1 VDGEAPKT
9 PAEVTDGADGAAAVA
24 PTPAPPPVLVPE
36 AAPAVAAAPAPEAA
50 PESAPATTTSTSP
63 ATDASPDPAPPPPA
77 SPSPPESTGETPQT
91 TSIAPALSAPDRSGG
106 SLGSEGS
113 PRRGSR
119 LRAILAVLGSL
130 AAIGAIVLPFAFRGG
145 ADRPAG
151 VANAASLAGVVSA
164 SGLGAPD
171 ASDDGAEGG
180 GNSEDAAPLKPAQW
194 RVARLAD
201 DPAVTLVE
209 GTIGRR
215 PLLVALGAAGLSRA
229 EAHRV
234 VGSLQDVRDVDHF
247 DPKDTFALARD
258 KASGRVVAF
267 EIAGSPVDV
276 WQAREDVAGDGAPRL
291 VTRRLELSSERVRIR
306 KSVLVGADLRAS
318 FVDAGLA
325 PIDDVL
331 SMLDDALEGHAELSD
346 IRPGARLRIVAT
358 LERVDGAFVR
368 WAALDAVEYFPASP
382 SAPAVRVY
390 WFGDEDHRH
399 GWYDAKGRQPTHG
412 GWRMP
417 IPLARVVSPFN
428 PHRMHP
434 VLHVV
439 MPHNGVDLRAS
450 SGTPVYA
457 TAAGTVVGVGNEGP
471 CGNKVE
477 ISHPGGISS
486 VYCHLSRFAAG
497 LHVGQHVEAR
507 QLIAYVG
514 QTGRVTGPHL
524 HFGIKKG
531 GQFIDPMTLRLD
543 TVRVVPRSRRDDFD
557 RVRSS
562 LDAELDA
569 IPLPT
574 PTPSAEPA
582 PKEPSEPGEPNEPN
596 EPNANETFYEEP

>member
-1 VDGEAPKT
+1 MDGEEPKT
-9 PAEVTDGADGAAAVA
+9 PAEQLSLPLA
-24 PTPAPPPVLVPE
+24 PVLAKDVP
-36 AAPAVAAAPAPEAA
+36 AA
-50 PESAPATTTSTSP
+50 
-63 ATDASPDPAPPPPA
+63 
-77 SPSPPESTGETPQT
+77 ESTAETPQT
-91 TSIAPALSAPDRSGG
+91 TSIAPALSTPDRSQGTAG
-106 SLGSEGS
+106 SA
-113 PRRGSR
+113 RRPTR
-119 LRAILAVLGSL
+119 LRALLAVLGSL
-130 AAIGAIVLPFAFRGG
+130 AAIGALVLPFVFRASGEK
-145 ADRPAG
+145 PAG
-151 VANAASLAGVVSA
+151 IANAASVAGA
-164 SGLGAPD
+164 IAAPGMGGAGGLGVDD
-171 ASDDGAEGG
+171 AADGGGGEGG
-180 GNSEDAAPLKPAQW
+180 DQDDAAPPRPATW

-201 DPAVTLVE
+201 DPTVTIVD
-209 GTIGRR
+209 GTMGKR
-215 PLLVALGAAGLSRA
+215 PLLVALSSAGLSRT
-229 EAHRV
+229 ESRRV
-234 VGSLQDVRDVDHF
+234 VSSLQDVRDVDHF
-247 DPKDTFALARD
+247 DPKDTFEIARD

-267 EIAGSPVDV
+267 EVAGSPVDV
-276 WQAREDVAGDGAPRL
+276 WQAREDASPDGTFRL

-318 FVDAGLA
+318 FVDAGLS

-368 WAALDAVEYFPASP
+368 WASLDAVEYFPASSSSP
-382 SAPAVRVY
+382 PVRVY
-390 WFGDEDHRH
+390 WFGDDDHRH

-450 SGTPVYA
+450 AGTPVYA
-457 TAAGTVVGVGNEGP
+457 TAAGTVTSVGNDGP

-477 ISHPGGISS
+477 IAHPGGISS

-497 LHVGQHVEAR
+497 LHVGQHVEGR

-531 GQFIDPMTLRLD
+531 GQFIDPMTLRMD
-543 TVRVVPRSRRDDFD
+543 SVRVVPRARRDDFD
-557 RVRSS
+557 RVKAS
-562 LDAELDA
+562 LDGELDT
-569 IPLPT
+569 IPLPAPAGADT
-574 PTPSAEPA
+574 PA
-582 PKEPSEPGEPNEPN
+582 PKDPAES
-596 EPNANETFYEEP
+596 ETFYEEP

>member
-1 VDGEAPKT
+1 VDGEEPKT
-9 PAEVTDGADGAAAVA
+9 PAEGTDGADGGAAPGLA
-24 PTPAPPPVLVPE
+24 PEAPAAPPAEPAPEPT
-36 AAPAVAAAPAPEAA
+36 VAAAPEPTPEGAA
-50 PESAPATTTSTSP
+50 K
-63 ATDASPDPAPPPPA
+63 DPPA
-77 SPSPPESTGETPQT
+77 AESTGETPQT
-91 TSIAPALSAPDRSGG
+91 TSIAPALSSPES
-106 SLGSEGS
+106 SSGS
-113 PRRGSR
+113 PAVARSSSR
-119 LRAILAVLGSL
+119 LRAVLAVLGSI
-130 AAIGAIVLPFAFRGG
+130 AAIGAVVLPFVARGG
-145 ADRPAG
+145 GDKPPG
-151 VANAASLAGVVSA
+151 VANAASMAGAVA
-164 SGLGAPD
+164 AAGLGVDD
-171 ASDDGAEGG
+171 AGECGAGDGGEGD
-180 GNSEDAAPLKPAQW
+180 DAAPLKPALW

-201 DPAVTLVE
+201 DPTVTLVE
-209 GTIGRR
+209 GTMGKR
-215 PLLVALGAAGLSRA
+215 PLLSVLSAAGLSRA
-229 EAHRV
+229 ESHRV
-234 VGSLQDVRDVDHF
+234 VSSLQDVRDVDHL

-258 KASGRVVAF
+258 KDSGRVVAF

-276 WQAREDVAGDGAPRL
+276 WQAREDVAGDGTPRL
-291 VTRRLELSSERVRIR
+291 VTRRLELTSERVRIR
-306 KSVLVGADLRAS
+306 KAVLVGADLRAS

-368 WAALDAVEYFPASP
+368 WASLDAVEYFPASP
-382 SAPAVRVY
+382 SAPPVRVY
-390 WFGDEDHRH
+390 WFGDDDHRH
-399 GWYDAKGRQPTHG
+399 GWYDTRGRQPTHG

-450 SGTPVYA
+450 AGTPVYA
-457 TAAGTVVGVGNEGP
+457 TAAGTVTGVGNDGP

-477 ISHPGGISS
+477 ISHPGGIAS

-497 LHVGQHVEAR
+497 LHVGQHVEGR

-543 TVRVVPRSRRDDFD
+543 GVRVVARSRRDDFD
-557 RVRSS
+557 RLRAS
-562 LDAELDA
+562 LDAELDT
-569 IPLPT
+569 IPLPA
-574 PTPSAEPA
+574 PPGAEAA
-582 PKEPSEPGEPNEPN
+582 PKEPSES
-596 EPNANETFYEEP
+596 ETFYEEP

>member
-1 VDGEAPKT
+1 V
-9 PAEVTDGADGAAAVA
+9 
-24 PTPAPPPVLVPE
+24 
-36 AAPAVAAAPAPEAA
+36 
-50 PESAPATTTSTSP
+50 
-63 ATDASPDPAPPPPA
+63 
-77 SPSPPESTGETPQT
+77 
-91 TSIAPALSAPDRSGG
+91 
-106 SLGSEGS
+106 
-113 PRRGSR
+113 
-119 LRAILAVLGSL
+119 LAVLGSI
-130 AAIGAIVLPFAFRGG
+130 AAIGAIVLPFVFRAGG
-145 ADRPAG
+145 DKPAG
-151 VANAASLAGVVSA
+151 IANAASIAGAVSA
-164 SGLGAPD
+164 AGLGVTD
-171 ASDDGAEGG
+171 AGDGGAGAG
-180 GNSEDAAPLKPAQW
+180 DANDGDDAAPPPPAQW

-201 DPAVTLVE
+201 DPTVTLVE
-209 GTIGRR
+209 GTMGKR

-229 EAHRV
+229 ESHRV
-234 VGSLQDVRDVDHF
+234 VTSLQDVRDVDHF
-247 DPKDTFALARD
+247 DPKDTFSLARD
-258 KASGRVVAF
+258 KATGRVVAF
-267 EIAGSPVDV
+267 EFAGSPVDV
-276 WQAREDVAGDGAPRL
+276 WQAREDVASDGTPRL
-291 VTRRLELSSERVRIR
+291 LARRLELTSERVRIR
-306 KSVLVGADLRAS
+306 KAVLVGADLRAS

-368 WAALDAVEYFPASP
+368 WASLDAVEYFPASP
-382 SAPAVRVY
+382 SAPSVRVY
-390 WFGDEDHRH
+390 WFGDDDHRH
-399 GWYDAKGRQPTHG
+399 GWYDTRGRQPTHG

-450 SGTPVYA
+450 AGTPVYA
-457 TAAGTVVGVGNEGP
+457 TAAGTVVSVGNNGP

-477 ISHPGGISS
+477 ISHPGDISS

-497 LHVGQHVEAR
+497 LHVGQHVEGR

-543 TVRVVPRSRRDDFD
+543 TVRVVPRGRRDDFD
-557 RVRSS
+557 RLRAS
-562 LDAELDA
+562 LDAELDS
-569 IPLPT
+569 IPMPAAPGT
-574 PTPSAEPA
+574 EPA
-582 PKEPSEPGEPNEPN
+582 PKEPSES
-596 EPNANETFYEEP
+596 ETFYEEP